1 VIDDRRQEVLLMARV
16 ASRRQSYELSSGCVL
31 VALIAFDQCMR
42 SNQRESIL
50 VILDLLDIYLPAFD
64 GVAAL
69 AIGTELP
76 AMNVCVALRALSANL
91 LEH

>member
-1 VIDDRRQEVLLMARV
+1 
-16 ASRRQSYELSSGCVL
+16 
-31 VALIAFDQCMR
+31 MR